1 MGGFEVE
8 SRFASG
14 DIIGVSKD
22 ILRAMATEAA
32 QLIENARLVQAEEA
46 GRRYQ
51 QELGIAASI
60 QQRLLA
66 VTLPEVPFARVNG
79 RNMSCKEIGG
89 DFFEAV
95 NTPQGLAV
103 VLADVSGKVV
113 SAALLPSILQGLV
126 PSHLTPA
133 TPLPVLVD
141 A

>member
-1 MGGFEVE
+1 MGALYVD

-22 ILRAMATEAA
+22 ILRAIATEAA

-79 RNMSCKEIGG
+79 RNISCKEIGG
-89 DFFEAV
+89 DFFQAV
-95 NTPQGLAV
+95 NTPQALAP
-103 VLADVSGKVV
+103 
-113 SAALLPSILQGLV
+113 LLPPLRRK
-126 PSHLTPA
+126 A
-133 TPLPVLVD
+133 TPPPPPP
-141 A
+141 